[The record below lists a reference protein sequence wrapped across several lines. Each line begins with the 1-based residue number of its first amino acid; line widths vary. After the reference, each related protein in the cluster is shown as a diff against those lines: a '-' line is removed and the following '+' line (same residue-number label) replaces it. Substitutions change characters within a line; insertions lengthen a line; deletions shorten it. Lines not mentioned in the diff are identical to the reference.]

1 MAYTIDSKVGDFLK
15 DPKGMQALG
24 ELVNELSKHPLAA
37 VIKGMTLKQILAIP
51 QVKQVGLTEDMVKV
65 SLAQINAK
73 LK

>member
-15 DPKGMQALG
+15 DPNGMQALG

-37 VIKGMTLKQILAIP
+37 VIKGMTLKQILGIP

-65 SLAQINAK
+65 GLAQINAK

>member
-1 MAYTIDSKVGDFLK
+1 MAYTIDSNVGDFLK

>member
-15 DPKGMQALG
+15 DPNGMQALG

-65 SLAQINAK
+65 GLAQINAT

>member
-1 MAYTIDSKVGDFLK
+1 MAYTLDSKVGDFLN

-24 ELVNELSKHPLAA
+24 ELVAELSKHPLAG

-51 QVKQVGLTEDMVKV
+51 QVKQVGITEDMVKV
-65 SLAQINAK
+65 GLTHVNAK

>member
-1 MAYTIDSKVGDFLK
+1 MAYTIDSKIGDFLK

-65 SLAQINAK
+65 GLAQINAK